1 MIFDAT
7 NCHDIKLDK
16 NGNLGGENI
25 RMHLLINGDRF
36 DLKSKEVIE

>member
-7 NCHDIKLDK
+7 DCQDFKLDK
-16 NGNLGGENI
+16 NGNLGAENI
-25 RMHLLINGDRF
+25 KMHLLINGDRF